1 MRQYFDLIHNQERVE
16 YLMLQQNV
24 IEKIITL
31 EQISP
36 ESAQFLSDS
45 DTVDIKHKLNTSD
58 GINYY
63 EQFIGNVN
71 TNKKDQNDK
80 FSPYV
85 IMLHLVSA
93 IAITSV
99 IVTVVKYLWNR
110 YFTPTD
116 HISKINFDCE
126 QAILKK

>member
-24 IEKIITL
+24 IDKIITL

-71 TNKKDQNDK
+71 TNKKDQNEK

>member
-24 IEKIITL
+24 IDKIITL

-116 HISKINFDCE
+116 HSSKINFDCE

>member
-24 IEKIITL
+24 IDKIITL